1 MHLFLVQ
8 GYRAGIN
15 AYLAKPFDPEELVSI
30 VDSVLLN
37 TMNAAEVAAA
47 EAATTA
53 YAEAALSSP
62 VGHGNGNDYNNS
74 LAARGSGRSEDAQPV
89 TSVVDV
95 GENGD
100 VLGDVRR

>member
-1 MHLFLVQ
+1 MKIVLLLQ

-53 YAEAALSSP
+53 YAEAALSAP
-62 VGHGNGNDYNNS
+62 VGYSNGNVYDNNLS
-74 LAARGSGRSEDAQPV
+74 ASGGRSG
-89 TSVVDV
+89 VVDL
-95 GENGD
+95 GENGG